1 MKLSHQAMGSI
12 MMALQNSLFHQTDI
26 VPVLEGFEF
35 FLKEGELFVENP
47 PVLNLTE
54 SPNTEED
61 TEEELLKF
69 FTEEVDLGE

>member
-35 FLKEGELFVENP
+35 FMKEGELFVENP
-47 PVLNLTE
+47 PVLDLTE
-54 SPNTEED
+54 KPGEED

-69 FTEEVDLGE
+69 FTEEVDLEE

>member
-47 PVLNLTE
+47 PVLDLTE
-54 SPNTEED
+54 KPGEED

-69 FTEEVDLGE
+69 FTEEVDLEE